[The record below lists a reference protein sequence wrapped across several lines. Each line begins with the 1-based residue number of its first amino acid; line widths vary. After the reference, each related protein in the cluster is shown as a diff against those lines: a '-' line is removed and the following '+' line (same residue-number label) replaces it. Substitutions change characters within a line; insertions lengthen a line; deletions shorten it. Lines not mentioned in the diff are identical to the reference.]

1 MQTYQEKK
9 KKREVAMKKEEER
22 TKAIN
27 KNITS
32 IQDWF
37 QLVQFPPDA
46 GQLTT
51 TRRKLTGE
59 KRMAWTADLV
69 RPRLGLL
76 GSLDCPQTPFWFIP
90 HSHSRKIA
98 GSRDPGSRTFFGP
111 N

>member
-27 KNITS
+27 KNITR

-51 TRRKLTGE
+51 TRRK
-59 KRMAWTADLV
+59 
-69 RPRLGLL
+69 
-76 GSLDCPQTPFWFIP
+76 
-90 HSHSRKIA
+90 
-98 GSRDPGSRTFFGP
+98 
-111 N
+111 

>member
-1 MQTYQEKK
+1 
-9 KKREVAMKKEEER
+9 MKKEEER

-59 KRMAWTADLV
+59 KKDGIDCRFGEAKAGT
-69 RPRLGLL
+69 LGLPGL
-76 GSLDCPQTPFWFIP
+76 SSDSFLVHSSQQEKLILSGLPLLLEHEGSSYLPYGLQIC
-90 HSHSRKIA
+90 
-98 GSRDPGSRTFFGP
+98 
-111 N
+111 